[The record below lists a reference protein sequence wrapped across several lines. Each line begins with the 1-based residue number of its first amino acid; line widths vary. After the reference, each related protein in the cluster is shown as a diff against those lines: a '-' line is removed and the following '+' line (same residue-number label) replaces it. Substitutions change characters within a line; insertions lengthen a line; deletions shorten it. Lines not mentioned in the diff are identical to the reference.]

1 MANIG
6 ITLKSNLSLSIIA
19 SYLFDCKYLNRFLT
33 SDINN
38 YSKKILYG
46 TQYKLND
53 VYIEKLTNEN
63 EELVNTIT
71 RYEGKDNHL
80 VYSSKYSIKQ
90 NGKLL
95 SATTSE
101 ITIREKDIEERI
113 KRDIQKEVIKII
125 NLKKI
130 KRK

>member
-1 MANIG
+1 MTNIG

-19 SYLFDCKYLNRFLT
+19 SYLFDCKYLSRFLT

-38 YSKKILYG
+38 YSRKILYG
-46 TQYKLND
+46 TKYKLND

-113 KRDIQKEVIKII
+113 K
-125 NLKKI
+125 
-130 KRK
+130 KRC